1 MSLDSGLVCLG
12 ARPADPNIM
21 SAKRFKLKK
30 ERQADLVFR
39 DELRTSNVELPTL
52 NGEEISAVPKQ
63 QEARGA
69 DLHSPD
75 AGGARDKA
83 PPVVE
88 QERSNV

>member
-1 MSLDSGLVCLG
+1 
-12 ARPADPNIM
+12 M

-30 ERQADLVFR
+30 EIQAQLF
-39 DELRTSNVELPTL
+39 LREERRRLKFELPAL
-52 NGEEISAVPKQ
+52 NGEEISAVCKQ

-75 AGGARDKA
+75 AGGASDKA